1 MYFYVLNIYSN
12 FTLIKIKYIFTILVL
27 ANCVNAFA
35 QNQNSDYTIEN
46 TWGITKNTSSG
57 LIGGFVF
64 KHSVRNTAGSFTS
77 YGLEL
82 INVKHPA
89 ELKVVT
95 GTGNSFTLGKI
106 NHLFAIRGQY
116 GREYLLFNKA
126 PQQGVQINLN
136 IAVGPSIGLEAP
148 YYVEINQSLKVPYD
162 PSSNIDKQITG
173 RGFIFQGLFQS
184 NIVIGANI
192 KTSLSFEFGTLK
204 SSVSGFEAG
213 FLLDAYTRKIN
224 MISEADNYAVWPT
237 AFITLF
243 YGSRK

>member
-1 MYFYVLNIYSN
+1 MRRFIHIAS
-12 FTLIKIKYIFTILVL
+12 ILFFATHISL
-27 ANCVNAFA
+27 A
-35 QNQNSDYTIEN
+35 QNSNDDYTLEN

-64 KHSVRNTAGSFTS
+64 KRSMKNASGSFTS

-82 INVKHPA
+82 INVRHPA

-95 GTGNSFTLGKI
+95 GTGNSYILSKK

-116 GREYLLFNKA
+116 GRAYVLLKKA

-136 IAVGPSIGLEAP
+136 LAIGPSIALEAP
-148 YYVEINQSLKVPYD
+148 YYVEYQQSTRVPYD
-162 PSSNIDKQITG
+162 PLKHPDRGEVTG
-173 RGFIFQGLFQS
+173 RGFIFQGLFES
-184 NIVIGANI
+184 SIVIGANV
-192 KTSLSFEFGTLK
+192 KASLNFEFGTLK

-213 FLLDAYTRKIN
+213 FLLDAYTRKID
-224 MISEADNYAVWPT
+224 MMAESDDNYAMWPT

>member
-1 MYFYVLNIYSN
+1 M
-12 FTLIKIKYIFTILVL
+12 IKFKYILLILITSSFVG
-27 ANCVNAFA
+27 FS
-35 QNQNSDYTIEN
+35 QDKTDDYTLES

-57 LIGGFVF
+57 LIGGVVF
-64 KHSVRNTAGSFTS
+64 KRSIKNNSGSFTS

-89 ELKVVT
+89 ELKVVA
-95 GTGNSFTLGKI
+95 GTGNSFTLGKV

-116 GREYLLFNKA
+116 GREYLLFRKA

-136 IAVGPSIGLEAP
+136 LTIGPSIGLEAP
-148 YYVEINQSLKVPYD
+148 YYIEYNQSIREPYD
-162 PSSNIDKQITG
+162 PAKHSIEDITG
-173 RGFIFQGLFQS
+173 RGFIFQGLFES
-184 NIVIGANI
+184 NIIVGANL
-192 KTSLSFEFGTLK
+192 KASLSFEFGTLK

-224 MISEADNYAVWPT
+224 MVSEADNYAVWPT